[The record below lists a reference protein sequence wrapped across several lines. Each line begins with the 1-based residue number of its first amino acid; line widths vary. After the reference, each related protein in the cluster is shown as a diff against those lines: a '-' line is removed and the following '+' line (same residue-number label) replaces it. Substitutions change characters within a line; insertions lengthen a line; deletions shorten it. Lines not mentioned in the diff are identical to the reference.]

1 MRATLKQ
8 LAERTGLSIS
18 TVSRVVTGK
27 GYVSAESRKIVE
39 EAVAALEYVPQERRP
54 VSLRDHDNLVMVM
67 IGGIRSTPCS
77 ALLETL
83 VQELE
88 KKNKQ
93 PFVALTSFSPERE
106 RAYLRFAAENHF
118 FGVIALAIIDDPET
132 VEMLRHFPCPVVLV
146 DSFLPVLDLDSL
158 CPDYY
163 KMGFLAAEYLIAR
176 GHRRIA
182 FIGGLED
189 SSITQDKKLGFEDCM
204 RSHGLSLPEGGVLYA
219 GIMIYEN
226 GRDVARR
233 ILEMRPRPT
242 AIVSSNDLSVGILN
256 ELFACGVRVPEEISL
271 FTCEDSELAE
281 RCHVPLTAVGVEME
295 RMSADSVK
303 ALFRR
308 QRHPN
313 APRCLYSYNPTLR
326 ERSSVLQAR
335 ADESDVM

>member
-295 RMSADSVK
+295 RI
-303 ALFRR
+303 
-308 QRHPN
+308 P
-313 APRCLYSYNPTLR
+313 
-326 ERSSVLQAR
+326 
-335 ADESDVM
+335 

>member
-27 GYVSAESRKIVE
+27 GYVSRESRKMVE
-39 EAVAALEYVPQERRP
+39 EAVKALDYVPQERRP
-54 VSLRDHDNLVMVM
+54 VSLKDHDNLVMIM
-67 IGGIRSTPCS
+67 IGGIRSTLCS

-88 KKNKQ
+88 KKHKQ
-93 PFVALTSFSPERE
+93 PFVAVTSFSPERE

-118 FGVIALAIIDDPET
+118 FGVIALAIIDDPQT
-132 VEMLRHFPCPVVLV
+132 VEMLRHYPCPVVLV
-146 DSFLPVLDLDSL
+146 DSFLPALDLDSL

-163 KMGFLAAEYLIAR
+163 KMGFVAAEYLIAR

-204 RSHGLSLPEGGVLYA
+204 RSHGLEVPEGGVLYA

-226 GRDVARR
+226 GGDVARR
-233 ILEMRPRPT
+233 ILKMDPLPT

-256 ELFACGVRVPEEISL
+256 ELSAQGIRVPEDVSL
-271 FTCEDSELAE
+271 FTCEDSELAAH
-281 RCHVPLTAVGVEME
+281 CHVPLTAVSVELE
-295 RMSADSVK
+295 RMSVDSVK
-303 ALFRR
+303 TLFRR

-326 ERSSVLQAR
+326 ERSSVAMPR
-335 ADESDVM
+335 EKMA